1 MQLDHG
7 PGGKFSPRKW
17 RMSDLKSVVK
27 KWQDLMISNGGWN
40 ALYLENH
47 DQGRVVSR
55 FASDAPEFRALSG
68 KMLATFLALQSGTV
82 FVYQGQELAMAN
94 VPAEWTID
102 DFRDIETLNHWHE
115 LLAAYPD
122 DKERQAVA
130 MGEYR
135 IKSRDNARTPMQWSK
150 AAHAGFTTGEKP
162 WINVH
167 GDYETWNAEAQVSQP
182 DSVYHHWATLLRL
195 RRDRKDVFVYGDFN
209 LVVTEHEDVFA
220 YIRTSDGEGAALVVA
235 NFRAKTVSWRVPT
248 EVELFVKDGKKVIGS
263 YETASAV
270 SGGDTIELRPFEA
283 IVYWVT

>member
-1 MQLDHG
+1 
-7 PGGKFSPRKW
+7 
-17 RMSDLKSVVK
+17 MSDLKSTVK
-27 KWQDLMISNGGWN
+27 KWQEIMIYNGGWN

-55 FASDAPEFRALSG
+55 FASDAPEFRAMSG

-94 VPAEWTID
+94 VPADWTID

-115 LLAAYPD
+115 LIAAYPD

-135 IKSRDNARTPMQWSK
+135 IKSRDNARTPMQWNK

-182 DSVYHHWATLLRL
+182 DSVYHYWAGLLRL
-195 RRDRKDVFVYGDFN
+195 RLERKDVFIYGDFGIYG
-209 LVVTEHEDVFA
+209 TADKDVFA
-220 YIRTSDGEGAALVVA
+220 YMRASESEGAALVVT
-235 NFRAKTVSWRVPT
+235 NFTAEAVSWKIPV
-248 EVELFVKDGKKVIGS
+248 EVESFGSEGQRIIGN
-263 YETASAV
+263 YGTTPTV

-283 IVYWVT
+283 VVYWTI

>member
-1 MQLDHG
+1 M
-7 PGGKFSPRKW
+7 
-17 RMSDLKSVVK
+17 
-27 KWQDLMISNGGWN
+27 SNGGWN

-94 VPAEWTID
+94 LPAEWTID

-115 LLAAYPD
+115 LITAYPD

-130 MGEYR
+130 MREYR
-135 IKSRDNARTPMQWSK
+135 IKSRDNARTPMQWNK

-182 DSVYHHWATLLRL
+182 DSVYHYWATLLRL

-209 LVVTEHEDVFA
+209 LVAPEHEDVFA
-220 YIRTSDGEGAALVVA
+220 YTRTSGEGAALVVA

-248 EVELFVKDGKKVIGS
+248 EVELFLKDGKKVTGS
-263 YETASAV
+263 YETAPAV
-270 SGGDTIELRPFEA
+270 SGGDTIELLPFEA